1 MVGVLLEKLV
11 LQNQLTEEVVQ
22 DGRTVVLEEMK
33 LEEIKN
39 FLTCILRFHIVVSD
53 LCVYLSFNIFL
64 LRLITSRY
72 CWCSC
77 I

>member
-39 FLTCILRFHIVVSD
+39 FLTCILRCHIVVSD

-72 CWCSC
+72 YWCSC